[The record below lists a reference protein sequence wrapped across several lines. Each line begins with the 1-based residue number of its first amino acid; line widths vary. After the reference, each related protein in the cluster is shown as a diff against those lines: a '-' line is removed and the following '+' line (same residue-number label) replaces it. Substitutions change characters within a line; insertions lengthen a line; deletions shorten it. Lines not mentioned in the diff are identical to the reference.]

1 MGGGDKEGGDVQM
14 KESESQELTSE
25 CVLTTLIRSLT
36 PGLLA
41 VIHVLLPLLPSFSQ
55 HFGSEPV
62 GRLEFLN
69 SNQWFDLNS

>member
-1 MGGGDKEGGDVQM
+1 MGGGGKEGGDVQM

-41 VIHVLLPLLPSFSQ
+41 VIHVLLALLLSFSQ
-55 HFGSEPV
+55 HFGFEGAFKKMKRRFVFPS
-62 GRLEFLN
+62 RTN
-69 SNQWFDLNS
+69 